1 MGAKVAIIPARSGS
15 KRIPNKNIK
24 DFFGKPVIAH
34 AIENTLRS
42 GVFDEVMVSTDDDQI
57 AEIASA
63 FGAKIPFLRSKEN
76 ASDIASTTDVLL
88 EVLEYYGKNRQ
99 YFKWGCCIYPVTP
112 LLTPNLFKEAFDQMS
127 AQECTSIF
135 TVQAFSHPIHR
146 AMRIDQ
152 YGKIQMMNKDQVFV
166 RTQDIPISYH
176 DAGQFYW
183 FEVEKFKREK
193 SIISTDTSG
202 FIVDEFQAQDV
213 DTLAD
218 WTMMEVKYQHI
229 KSILK

>member
-1 MGAKVAIIPARSGS
+1 MGSKIAIIPARGGS
-15 KRIPNKNIK
+15 KRIPRKNIK
-24 DFFGKPVIAH
+24 DFFGKPVIAY
-34 AIENTLRS
+34 AIENALNANI
-42 GVFDEVMVSTDDDQI
+42 FDEIMVSTDDPQI
-57 AEIASA
+57 AEIASS

-88 EVLEYYGKNRQ
+88 EVLEYYGNNCQ
-99 YFKWGCCIYPVTP
+99 HFEWGCCIYPVTP
-112 LLTPNLFKEAFDQMS
+112 LLTPNLFKEAFNQIIV
-127 AQECTSIF
+127 QECSSIF
-135 TVQAFSHPIHR
+135 TVQEFSHPIHR

-152 YGKIQMMNKDQVFV
+152 DGKMQMINKDQVFV
-166 RTQDIPISYH
+166 RTQDIPTSYH

-183 FEVEKFKREK
+183 FEVEKFKKEK
-193 SIISTDTSG
+193 SIIGTDTSG

-229 KSILK
+229 KSIVK